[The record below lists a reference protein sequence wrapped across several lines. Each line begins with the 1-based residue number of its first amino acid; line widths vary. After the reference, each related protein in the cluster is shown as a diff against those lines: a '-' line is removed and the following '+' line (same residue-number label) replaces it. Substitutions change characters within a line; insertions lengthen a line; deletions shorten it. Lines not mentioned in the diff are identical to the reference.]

1 MNEQQQMIAE
11 MADDL
16 FADLSA
22 RKTSESS
29 WEAIESVGLP
39 SLMVDADRG
48 GFGGNWC
55 DAVIVFRLAGYHALA
70 LPVVEA
76 TIAAAL
82 ADGAFDGR
90 GTIAPAA
97 EGTLAGDRFDGT
109 ITGAAWAQGAAYVVA
124 PAPGGGSMILDMA
137 HASIG
142 GAANIAGEPRANLAF
157 EGATAKRLPADIFA
171 LGALARAAQIAGAL
185 DASLAMSV
193 AYVNERKQFGRPLA
207 KFQAVQ
213 QSLATFA
220 CEAAAANCAA
230 LGAAQAQGRGDGDG
244 DYAIAA
250 AKLRANR
257 AVGVGTALAHQVHGA
272 IGFTHEYPLHPL
284 TRRLW
289 AWRSEFGGDSH
300 WSGVLGDRICA
311 RGADQFWADL
321 TAVTD

>member
-11 MADDL
+11 MADNL

-22 RKTSESS
+22 REMSGAS
-29 WEAIESVGLP
+29 WDAVEAVGLP
-39 SLMVDADRG
+39 SLMVDAGRG
-48 GFGGNWC
+48 GFGGSWS
-55 DAVIVFRLAGYHALA
+55 DAVIVFRLAGYRALA

-90 GTIAPAA
+90 GTIAPAV
-97 EGTLAGDRFDGT
+97 EGTLAGDRFDGS
-109 ITGAAWAQGAAYVVA
+109 ITGAAWAEGAAYVVA

-137 HASIG
+137 QASVG
-142 GAANIAGEPRANLAF
+142 TAANIAGEPRANLAF
-157 EGATAKRLPADIFA
+157 KGATAKRLPADIFA

-230 LGAAQAQGRGDGDG
+230 LGAAQAQGRGDGD
-244 DYAIAA
+244 YAIAA